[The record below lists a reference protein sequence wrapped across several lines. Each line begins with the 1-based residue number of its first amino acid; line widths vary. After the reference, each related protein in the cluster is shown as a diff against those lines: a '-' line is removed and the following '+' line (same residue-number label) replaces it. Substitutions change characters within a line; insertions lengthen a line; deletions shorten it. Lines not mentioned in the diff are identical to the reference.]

1 MLNRAE
7 LADQLGLMN
16 INERRPLLNYLLE
29 QKQTTNPSIAQG
41 DNTAVNP
48 SNVDTL
54 KEKAQVE
61 FAHYDHGQ
69 FNRIHIGIIGFRK
82 NIFTQKLKDVS
93 LTNVILV

>member
-7 LADQLGLMN
+7 LVDQLGLMN

-29 QKQTTNPSIAQG
+29 KKQTTNPPQAAHG
-41 DNTAVNP
+41 GNTAVNP
-48 SNVDTL
+48 SSIDNL

-69 FNRIHIGIIGFRK
+69 FNRIHIGIIGF
-82 NIFTQKLKDVS
+82 
-93 LTNVILV
+93 